1 MNKNELAKKKLEEIR
16 KKPIEVASAFADT
29 SKLLYG
35 QDFEGL
41 ETEDLNEVA
50 SFLVPF
56 YDSGVN
62 ISNITREYIKP
73 EEKRDYEYIKNQFKE
88 AGQSAAI
95 ETGLLLLGGVAAKYG
110 AKGIKSL
117 YNKVKQYEIDPTAM
131 SAFGAGAIRKKPTIK
146 EGVPTI
152 EAAGLT
158 DEAIDAW
165 RSKKETPKE
174 FRDSLK
180 GRNPE
185 LQAQA
190 KRLGIAQEFEQGV
203 GGRVASGISNVVRD
217 TYRKLADELRPIRKV
232 NKVPKPATNKEI
244 VSALNSRQRTSP
256 IIGLN
261 DVIPEKDIVD
271 VRLNIPAYTDY
282 DVWVPTIT
290 HNKKEKYKAAVRI
303 QNVKFIQPDSSGV
316 RKAQRVA
323 QGGEKNPFAVM
334 TGEYVDGTDDELF
347 TMAKEVFDSSDWTQ
361 VGYDPIKRGFFYD
374 RETGQAILEADEVI
388 QVGHLVLA
396 KNAKKTDPDVFPFNK
411 GGAIMDDQMKMAFMQ
426 EGGMVDEGGQVEE
439 ESGNEVPI
447 GALKEEVADDVP
459 AMVSEGEFVFPA
471 DVVRYIGLE
480 KLMQLRQ
487 EAKIG
492 LKRMEA
498 MGQMGNSD
506 EATMPDDLPFGE
518 ADIVIMGSAESPPQ
532 EMYQGGVVQAANG
545 GMMNYQPPSGILGYQ
560 PSVYQGQQSTGQYV
574 APASS
579 VASTPQNI
587 TSAYKPLFLN
597 QTAATDNSHVVNTAA
612 TTTGSTSFVPTV
624 TDSYTTA
631 LYKDPVTQEEKAIR
645 VIKTFNADGSATEQ
659 PVESQYV
666 GWTKVDTTKK
676 DTTTDE
682 TTSNVVSQS
691 ALDDLE
697 KINEMSKGKDKTL
710 IEQLKINKER
720 RQAIT
725 GDYED
730 KSIQSIIDKG
740 DSEKA
745 AEMYQQTL
753 ALQSVFPFVG
763 KFFTKSQLNKL
774 EEAFPELKKLSKDK
788 NFLDNI
794 KSLGQIVKKDL
805 EEKLNMLKGDDK
817 ILNFKDMKF
826 SKEADRDLTEQIK
839 ELSLEDKL
847 KSPSGTLFD
856 NPEIRRQVQLAQDRD
871 TVLKKKMPKKGDEN
885 YKQKM
890 AEYRV
895 ASQRVDQA
903 SKGSNREQREINKLA
918 KLKGLLSKT
927 TNETDRSAVRQQ
939 VEDLELKIKDPAAY
953 KYAMRARKKIAAKET

>member
-1 MNKNELAKKKLEEIR
+1 MKFLKMIESDIR
-16 KKPIEVASAFADT
+16 
-29 SKLLYG
+29 
-35 QDFEGL
+35 
-41 ETEDLNEVA
+41 
-50 SFLVPF
+50 
-56 YDSGVN
+56 
-62 ISNITREYIKP
+62 
-73 EEKRDYEYIKNQFKE
+73 
-88 AGQSAAI
+88 
-95 ETGLLLLGGVAAKYG
+95 
-110 AKGIKSL
+110 
-117 YNKVKQYEIDPTAM
+117 
-131 SAFGAGAIRKKPTIK
+131 
-146 EGVPTI
+146 
-152 EAAGLT
+152 
-158 DEAIDAW
+158 
-165 RSKKETPKE
+165 
-174 FRDSLK
+174 
-180 GRNPE
+180 
-185 LQAQA
+185 
-190 KRLGIAQEFEQGV
+190 
-203 GGRVASGISNVVRD
+203 
-217 TYRKLADELRPIRKV
+217 
-232 NKVPKPATNKEI
+232 
-244 VSALNSRQRTSP
+244 
-256 IIGLN
+256 
-261 DVIPEKDIVD
+261 
-271 VRLNIPAYTDY
+271 
-282 DVWVPTIT
+282 
-290 HNKKEKYKAAVRI
+290 YK
-303 QNVKFIQPDSSGV
+303 
-316 RKAQRVA
+316 
-323 QGGEKNPFAVM
+323 
-334 TGEYVDGTDDELF
+334 
-347 TMAKEVFDSSDWTQ
+347 
-361 VGYDPIKRGFFYD
+361 
-374 RETGQAILEADEVI
+374 
-388 QVGHLVLA
+388 
-396 KNAKKTDPDVFPFNK
+396 FNK
-411 GGAIMDDQMKMAFMQ
+411 GGAVMKDQMEMAFMQ

-487 EAKIG
+487 EAKMG

-518 ADIVIMGSAESPPQ
+518 ADIVIMGSAEPPPQ

-560 PSVYQGQQSTGQYV
+560 PSVYQGAQPTGQYV

-612 TTTGSTSFVPTV
+612 TTTTGTTTGSTSFVPTV

-645 VIKTFNADGSATEQ
+645 VIKTFNADGSSTEQ

-691 ALDDLE
+691 VLDDLE

-710 IEQLKINKER
+710 TEQLKIDKER

-745 AEMYQQTL
+745 KEIYQQTL

-774 EEAFPELKKLSKDK
+774 EEAFPSLKELSKNK
-788 NFLDNI
+788 NFLGNI

-805 EEKLNMLKGDDK
+805 EEKLNILKGDDK

-826 SKEADRDLTEQIK
+826 SKEADSDLTKQIK
-839 ELSLEDKL
+839 ELGLEDKL

-890 AEYRV
+890 AEYRA
-895 ASQRVDQA
+895 ASQRVQQA
-903 SKGSNREQREINKLA
+903 SKDIGASNSEQRNINKLA
-918 KLKGLLSKT
+918 KLKVLKGKA
-927 TNETDRSAVRQQ
+927 TNQADINYLNNQIEY
-939 VEDLELKIKDPAAY
+939 LELKTVAPKDAERLLKA
-953 KYAMRARKKIAAKET
+953 KRNQAKIDQEAGKTLTQYQKEILGLD